1 MIAMERK
8 RVEIPESIR
17 KAKDFSQGIA
27 CPKCECRH
35 WNVEQ
40 TRRVGGM
47 LKRVRTCRNCGCMIE
62 SQERFSA
69 IIETDDGSI

>member
-47 LKRVRTCRNCGCMIE
+47 LKRVRSCRNCGCVIE
-62 SQERFSA
+62 SQERMTS
-69 IIETDDGSI
+69 IIHESDDPT